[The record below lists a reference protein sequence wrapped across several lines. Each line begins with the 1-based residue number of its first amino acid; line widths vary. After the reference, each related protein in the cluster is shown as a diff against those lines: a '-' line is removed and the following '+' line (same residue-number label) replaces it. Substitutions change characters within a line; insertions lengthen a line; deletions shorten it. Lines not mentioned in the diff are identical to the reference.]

1 MRTDG
6 TEDPSASALS
16 GSWRLLLNT
25 ELKRRVVVGGSGRG
39 SPNML
44 PGRGCLDPERHL
56 VANRL

>member
-16 GSWRLLLNT
+16 GSWRLLLNRW
-25 ELKRRVVVGGSGRG
+25 RRVVVGGSGRG